1 MNIYADAFKSAFAS
15 VSRRACLGL
24 EDSSHGESFLE
35 EPKSMKQSSLEK
47 AGEVS
52 KMMGVIG
59 ALMTTNSARA
69 NAISFFPS
77 DAQKGIDSVA
87 AFQKP
92 VYELLNMLK
101 PSMVPNAVGV
111 YSMQQQLKGGK
122 DDSDVVLLYN
132 INYIIPL
139 QKKMDEVAG
148 KLKLEGE
155 GAERI
160 ETLPKLMLGHSLELK
175 AAIKSQ
181 DAKEQL
187 KEVEEVFE
195 TLNEFLALASKKYEV
210 KRYVDV
216 KQISDK
222 DLYGPLGC
230 EFWGKERADGSNA
243 CVEKPGKQ

>member
-52 KMMGVIG
+52 KMTGVIG
-59 ALMTTNSARA
+59 ALVTTNSARA

-148 KLKLEGE
+148 KLKLDG
-155 GAERI
+155 GLIVVVDRHVERH
-160 ETLPKLMLGHSLELK
+160 LLLHYLHLDRGRLRADRDNDRLR
-175 AAIKSQ
+175 AGR
-181 DAKEQL
+181 
-187 KEVEEVFE
+187 V
-195 TLNEFLALASKKYEV
+195 
-210 KRYVDV
+210 VDV
-216 KQISDK
+216 VVC
-222 DLYGPLGC
+222 GA
-230 EFWGKERADGSNA
+230 RAICTRG
-243 CVEKPGKQ
+243 